1 MNIRGGYNRLFVV
14 AWVSWVLVA
23 VGVGM
28 KEERHYTFRDPI
40 HELGSLLWWAVSTSD
55 GFVVTSRVLV
65 IVPAFV
71 YGLLFVAGWATRW
84 VVRGF
89 RPPPAE

>member
-1 MNIRGGYNRLFVV
+1 MNIRRGYKRLFVAV
-14 AWVSWVLVA
+14 WVVWVLVA

-28 KEERHYTFRDPI
+28 KEQERHYTFGDPI
-40 HELGSLLWWAVSTSD
+40 HELAYLLWWAVSTSD

-71 YGLLFVAGWATRW
+71 YGLLFVAG
-84 VVRGF
+84 
-89 RPPPAE
+89 